1 MQKQEQQMK
10 LSLQQ
15 LQLVKLLELSIG
27 DYEESVKKEMV
38 ENPALEEG
46 AYDDDIDMDSKSADS
61 SDEMEENDTGEDPY
75 SDSDYQE
82 LASGFD
88 DGDLPVYK
96 VNNGVDERNDLP
108 LGDSGSFIE
117 YLESQIVNYDLDEV
131 QQQVLRY
138 LIGLLDN
145 RGFIDLPISTI
156 VDELSFKEYID
167 VDEQYVEDLL
177 KVLQS
182 FDPPGIGARNV
193 QECLLLQIDRQL
205 DEDIPVSEMQE
216 RFLLLQRSIVSD
228 YFNLF
233 LNKNKEKLKSELKL
247 NEVAV
252 NAVFDALK
260 KLNVN
265 PGLALAE
272 SESSRVE
279 TQIPDFIVETDP
291 EGGIELRLNSGDVP
305 RLHVRR
311 DYVEQMKMLQANT
324 RKLSRSEKEGLQY
337 TKEKVEAAQM
347 FIESVKQRRRTLYE
361 TMKAII
367 HLQRPFILSK
377 DENDKKRM
385 VLKDVAELS
394 GYDISTVSR
403 VCKSKCA
410 LLDGRIY
417 KLEEFFKLTRK
428 NAQGK
433 EVDKQQVTQLLSEII
448 EHEDKSYPYTDD
460 QLAELMKAKGIA
472 LARRTVAKYRNE
484 LGIPP
489 VADRQA

>member
-1 MQKQEQQMK
+1 MK

-433 EVDKQQVTQLLSEII
+433 EVDKQQVAQLLSEII

>member
-1 MQKQEQQMK
+1 MK